1 MSDRFPYNLPSRA
14 ALCRLIREKPIY
26 RNIKDDL
33 VTFEDMYHA
42 PVEGVPGRTFIEM
55 TDLSTQIKSWLVFRR
70 LDLKIAVAPNS
81 TINITGTP
89 TPKAIAEEINRSRG
103 MTFGPDDISFSTTP
117 LVVKDDQIE
126 YTLKAMLGSYAYYG
140 ECTITVNM
148 ITRPGSARLLEDGS
162 ERLLEDGT
170 VRQLEQWVN

>member
-26 RNIKDDL
+26 RDIKDDL
-33 VTFEDMYHA
+33 VTFEDMFHA
-42 PVEGVPGRTFIEM
+42 PVGGVPGRTFIEM
-55 TDLSTQIKSWLVFRR
+55 IDLSTQIKSWFVFRR
-70 LDLKIAVAPNS
+70 LDLKMALTKNS
-81 TINITGTP
+81 TIKIIGTP

-117 LVVKDDQIE
+117 LVVKGDQVE

-140 ECTITVNM
+140 ECTITVS
-148 ITRPGSARLLEDGS
+148 IVTPPGSTRLLEDGS